1 MTKSARARRG
11 ERPGAS
17 GFLVVDKPPGMTSH
31 DVVDAARRA
40 LGTRR
45 IGHLGTLDPLAT
57 GVLPLAVR
65 DATKLVPY
73 VPTDPKVYRGS
84 IELGVATDTY
94 DAEGSV
100 LRRHEG
106 ALPDEAAVRAA
117 LGGFLGEILQ
127 IPPMYSSV
135 KHAGEPLHRI
145 ARRGGHVERE
155 PRKVR
160 IHALEM
166 QGYRPPQVDI
176 EVVCSAGTYVRS
188 LAEDLGRELGCG
200 AHLAHLR
207 RSRSGPFLAEQA
219 VTLAALDE
227 AAARGEADSLLLPP
241 AQVLGLPVVTL
252 APAQARRV
260 SHGGDVPAPPA
271 VGPPPAPGTRVAAVD
286 AQGELLALME
296 VRPDRRLHPL
306 RVLSVAP
313 QG

>member
-1 MTKSARARRG
+1 MTKIARKRRG
-11 ERPGAS
+11 ERPGPS
-17 GFLVVDKPPGMTSH
+17 GFVAVDKPPGMTSH

-84 IELGVATDTY
+84 IRLGVATDTY

-100 LRRHEG
+100 VRRHEG

-117 LGGFLGEILQ
+117 LAGFVGEILQ
-127 IPPMYSSV
+127 VPPMYSSV

-160 IHALEM
+160 IHSLEVL
-166 QGYRPPQVDI
+166 GYRPPLVDL

-200 AHLAHLR
+200 AHLANLR
-207 RSRSGPFLAEQA
+207 RERSGPFRAEQA
-219 VTLAALDE
+219 VTLAALEE
-227 AAARGEADSLLLPP
+227 AGERGEVDALVLAPT
-241 AQVLGLPVVTL
+241 AVLGLPVVTL
-252 APAQARRV
+252 AAAQARRV
-260 SHGGDVPAPPA
+260 SHGGDVNAPPG
-271 VGPPPAPGTRVAAVD
+271 VGPPPLPGTRVAVVD
-286 AQGELLALME
+286 EQGTLLALME

>member
-1 MTKSARARRG
+1 
-11 ERPGAS
+11 
-17 GFLVVDKPPGMTSH
+17 MTSH

-45 IGHLGTLDPLAT
+45 VGHLGTLDPLAT

-84 IELGVATDTY
+84 LELGVATDTY
-94 DAEGSV
+94 DAEGAV

-106 ALPDEAAVRAA
+106 PLPDEATVRAA
-117 LGGFLGEILQ
+117 LAGFVGEILQ
-127 IPPMYSSV
+127 VPPMYSSV

-160 IHALEM
+160 IQSLEV
-166 QGYRPPQVDI
+166 QGYRPPLVDI
-176 EVVCSAGTYVRS
+176 EVVCSGGTYVRS
-188 LAEDLGRELGCG
+188 LAEDLGVVLGCG

-207 RSRSGPFLAEQA
+207 REQSGPFRAEQT
-219 VTLAALDE
+219 VTLAALEE
-227 AAARGEADSLLLPP
+227 AAAREEADALLLRPTE
-241 AQVLGLPVVTL
+241 VLGLPIVIL
-252 APAQARRV
+252 APAQAHRV
-260 SHGGDVPAPPA
+260 SHGGDVASPPG
-271 VGPPPAPGTRVAAVD
+271 VGPPPMPGTRVAVVD
-286 AQGELLALME
+286 GQGELLALME